1 MAAKMQRK
9 GEDYDED
16 EQKKW
21 LCGVAA
27 CLCLTGSTV
36 PVFADTVTFNI
47 TIPGDIISKRSV
59 KADDEQKFYVTGT
72 KFSGSGKLYCK
83 SSRLHATTTSN
94 TATISKNTPSASASY
109 TSYALPRY
117 EYFRQ
122 FTCRR
127 TLYTVICK

>member
-1 MAAKMQRK
+1 MMKMNR
-9 GEDYDED
+9 
-16 EQKKW
+16 KKW

-83 SSRLHATTTSN
+83 SSRLHATTPLNFYLT
-94 TATISKNTPSASASY
+94 T
-109 TSYALPRY
+109 
-117 EYFRQ
+117 
-122 FTCRR
+122 
-127 TLYTVICK
+127 

>member
-1 MAAKMQRK
+1 M
-9 GEDYDED
+9 
-16 EQKKW
+16 
-21 LCGVAA
+21 
-27 CLCLTGSTV
+27 
-36 PVFADTVTFNI
+36 
-47 TIPGDIISKRSV
+47 

-117 EYFRQ
+117 EYFMHCTASVGSLHVEGR
-122 FTCRR
+122 
-127 TLYTVICK
+127 YTP

>member
-1 MAAKMQRK
+1 MMKMNR
-9 GEDYDED
+9 
-16 EQKKW
+16 KKW

-94 TATISKNTPSASASY
+94 TATISKNTPKVQV
-109 TSYALPRY
+109 LPIRAT
-117 EYFRQ
+117 RCPDTNILCIVQ
-122 FTCRR
+122 Q
-127 TLYTVICK
+127 V

>member
-1 MAAKMQRK
+1 MMKMNR
-9 GEDYDED
+9 
-16 EQKKW
+16 KKW

-27 CLCLTGSTV
+27 SLCLTGSTV

-83 SSRLHATTTSN
+83 SSRLHATTTS
-94 TATISKNTPSASASY
+94 

-117 EYFRQ
+117 EYFMHCTASVGSLHVEGR
-122 FTCRR
+122 
-127 TLYTVICK
+127 YTP

>member
-1 MAAKMQRK
+1 MMKMNR
-9 GEDYDED
+9 
-16 EQKKW
+16 KKW

-72 KFSGSGKLYCK
+72 KFSSSGKLYCK

-94 TATISKNTPSASASY
+94 TATISKNTPNSIPIPTFVPSAK
-109 TSYALPRY
+109 T
-117 EYFRQ
+117 
-122 FTCRR
+122 
-127 TLYTVICK
+127 

>member
-1 MAAKMQRK
+1 MMKMNR
-9 GEDYDED
+9 
-16 EQKKW
+16 KKW

-36 PVFADTVTFNI
+36 PVFAD
-47 TIPGDIISKRSV
+47 

-117 EYFRQ
+117 EYFMHCTASVGSLHVEGR
-122 FTCRR
+122 
-127 TLYTVICK
+127 YTP

>member
-1 MAAKMQRK
+1 MMKMNR
-9 GEDYDED
+9 
-16 EQKKW
+16 KKW

-36 PVFADTVTFNI
+36 PVFADAVTFNI

-83 SSRLHATTTSN
+83 SRSGGSFRCYRKRYYYINYMYSRIKAKGHCERDI
-94 TATISKNTPSASASY
+94 TINRRLIKGGKN
-109 TSYALPRY
+109 
-117 EYFRQ
+117 E
-122 FTCRR
+122 
-127 TLYTVICK
+127 

>member
-1 MAAKMQRK
+1 MMKMNR
-9 GEDYDED
+9 
-16 EQKKW
+16 KKW

-94 TATISKNTPSASASY
+94 TATISKKYSKCKCFLYELRAAQIRIF
-109 TSYALPRY
+109 YALY
-117 EYFRQ
+117 SKCRQ

>member
-1 MAAKMQRK
+1 MMKMNR
-9 GEDYDED
+9 
-16 EQKKW
+16 KKW

-94 TATISKNTPSASASY
+94 TATISKILQVQV
-109 TSYALPRY
+109 LPIRAT
-117 EYFRQ
+117 RCPDTNILCIVQ
-122 FTCRR
+122 Q
-127 TLYTVICK
+127 V

>member
-1 MAAKMQRK
+1 MMKMNR
-9 GEDYDED
+9 
-16 EQKKW
+16 KKW

-72 KFSGSGKLYCK
+72 KFSSSGKLYCK

-117 EYFRQ
+117 EYFMHC
-122 FTCRR
+122 TAK
-127 TLYTVICK
+127 V